1 MSFLVKDALEN
12 EMKEKAMPIW
22 LAMYLTG
29 KIIQIDV
36 PPFEEF
42 LEIKEEKPL
51 RSAQE
56 IESEFLEIVKKARET
71 HG

>member
-12 EMKEKAMPIW
+12 EIKEKAMPIW

-42 LEIKEEKPL
+42 LNIKEEKPL
-51 RSAQE
+51 RSAEE
-56 IESEFLEIVKKARET
+56 IEAEFFEIVKKARET